1 MTSPHVYVRN
11 NIGVLLMKSAIA
23 TRVQEHRERR
33 RHKGLKLVQIWVPDV
48 NSKGFSAECKRQ
60 ALLAKNSESEHDI
73 HKLIDETADL
83 RGWE

>member
-1 MTSPHVYVRN
+1 
-11 NIGVLLMKSAIA
+11 MKSAIA

-48 NSKGFSAECKRQ
+48 NSQGFSAECKRQ
-60 ALLAKNSESEHDI
+60 ALLAKNAESEHDT
-73 HKLIDETADL
+73 HKLIDDTADL